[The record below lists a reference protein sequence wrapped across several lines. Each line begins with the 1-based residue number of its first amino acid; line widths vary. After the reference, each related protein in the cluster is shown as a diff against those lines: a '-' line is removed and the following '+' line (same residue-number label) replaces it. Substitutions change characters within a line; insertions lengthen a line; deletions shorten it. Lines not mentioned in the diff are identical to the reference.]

1 MFESIRRRWALF
13 ALLATLTAI
22 ILSKSQTAGPS
33 EDLYNQVQGRNN
45 TVLFFV
51 NSNHGFSNVH
61 LATAYALLE
70 KHPTVKLHF
79 ATFEKMRLR
88 VERVEK
94 AGAAVSPDAQ
104 PISFHL
110 LPADDYITALA
121 ARGVHSTVENMIV
134 PPGLAGTQY
143 RDKSLRWIFAPWTAE
158 DHLAIY
164 RACRGLI
171 DEIDPAVVVLDP
183 LFRPAAEATQD
194 ANRLYTTLSPNSFE
208 HFLADQPWGKWLWKY
223 PA

>member
-1 MFESIRRRWALF
+1 MFESIRRRWAFL

-22 ILSKSQTAGPS
+22 FLSKSQSADPS
-33 EDLYNQVQGRNN
+33 DNLYNQVEGRNN

-51 NSNHGFSNVH
+51 NSNHGYSNVH

-79 ATFEKMRLR
+79 ATFEKMRSRVKR
-88 VERVEK
+88 VEM
-94 AGAAVSPDAQ
+94 AGAGVSPGAQ

-110 LPADDYITALA
+110 LPADEYITALA
-121 ARGVHSTVENMIV
+121 ARGVHSTAENMIV
-134 PPGLAGTQY
+134 PPGLAGSRY
-143 RDKSLRWIFAPWTAE
+143 LDKSLRWIFAPWTAE

-164 RACRGLI
+164 RACRELI

-183 LFRPAAEATQD
+183 IFRPAAEATQD
-194 ANRLYTTLSPNSFE
+194 ANRLHTTLSPNSFE
-208 HFLADQPWGKWLWKY
+208 QFLAVQPWGKWLLRY